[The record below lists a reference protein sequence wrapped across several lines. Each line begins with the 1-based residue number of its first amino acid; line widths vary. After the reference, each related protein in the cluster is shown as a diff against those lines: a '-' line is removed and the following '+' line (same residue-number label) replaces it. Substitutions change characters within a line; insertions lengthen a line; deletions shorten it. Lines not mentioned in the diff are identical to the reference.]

1 MSSRRSPVGRPEATS
16 HAAIESAAFELFADR
31 GFDATTLTAIAEAV
45 GVSKRTLFRY
55 YPSKNDIPWGQFDR
69 SLDGFRELLASM
81 PEELP
86 VYEAVHRGVVA
97 FNDFPDDA
105 QPPHRDRMRLILKTP
120 TLQAHSVLRYGD
132 WRGVIEDYVAK
143 RLALLPEDP
152 LPRIVGQ
159 VSLAMALSSY
169 DQWLAT
175 PESSIT
181 VILDAALPALRTY
194 LDADHG

>member
-1 MSSRRSPVGRPEATS
+1 MGRPEATS

-31 GFDATTLTAIAEAV
+31 GFDATTLTAIADAV

-69 SLDGFRELLASM
+69 SLDGFRELLTSM

-97 FNDFPDDA
+97 FNNFPDDA

-132 WRGVIEDYVAK
+132 WRGVIEDYVVK

-175 PESSIT
+175 PGSSIT
-181 VILDAALPALRTY
+181 AILDAALPALRMY
-194 LDADHG
+194 LNADHG